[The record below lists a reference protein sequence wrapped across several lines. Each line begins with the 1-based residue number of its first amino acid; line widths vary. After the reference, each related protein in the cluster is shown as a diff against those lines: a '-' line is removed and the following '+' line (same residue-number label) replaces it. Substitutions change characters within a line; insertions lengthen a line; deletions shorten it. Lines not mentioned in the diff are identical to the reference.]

1 MKNGCCV
8 RTGEFSSPHL
18 GHIGSAVRL
27 QFGHEDPHDVED
39 EDQVD
44 LEIFISVSKTGQLS
58 AGSN

>member
-1 MKNGCCV
+1 M
-8 RTGEFSSPHL
+8 RTGEKKFSSPHL
-18 GHIGSAVRL
+18 GHIGSAVGL